1 MEPREFPRRL
11 KLEWTPPKPAR
22 RRERAPRR
30 LPRTQEKVCGVKA
43 VSSCKTWLSH
53 WPSPTMQD
61 APGLIPN
68 FLKTRSGG
76 LPVDQ
81 RLRRERTG

>member
-43 VSSCKTWLSH
+43 VSL
-53 WPSPTMQD
+53 
-61 APGLIPN
+61 A
-68 FLKTRSGG
+68 
-76 LPVDQ
+76 
-81 RLRRERTG
+81 